1 MGIFKAGKRDT
12 LKPKTPL
19 EHRSL
24 QPQDSR
30 GEVRCAVRFP
40 LRLPAVLSA
49 GAKRLLAQTRN
60 VSANGVLFELDNSLS
75 VGQDIDFSLQMPGGV
90 FGTPRDVMVR
100 CHGRVVRCS
109 LSQGFYQAAATIDG
123 YQFVEQ

>member
-1 MGIFKAGKRDT
+1 M
-12 LKPKTPL
+12 
-19 EHRSL
+19 
-24 QPQDSR
+24 
-30 GEVRCAVRFP
+30 RCAVRFP
-40 LRLPAVLSA
+40 LKLPAVLSA
-49 GAKRLLAQTRN
+49 GAKRLSAHTRN
-60 VSANGVLFELDNSLS
+60 VSANGVLFELDNSLN

-109 LSQGFYQAAATIDG
+109 VSQGLFHAAATIDG